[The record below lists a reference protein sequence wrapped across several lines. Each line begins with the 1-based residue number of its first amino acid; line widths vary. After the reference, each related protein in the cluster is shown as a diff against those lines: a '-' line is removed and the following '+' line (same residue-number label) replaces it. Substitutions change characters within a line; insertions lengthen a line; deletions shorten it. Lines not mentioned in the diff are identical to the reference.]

1 MKRIISFT
9 LCIVII
15 LSALGGCAARRDES
29 GETRKFVDSAG
40 REVEIPVEIDAV
52 APSGSLAQMILYTLC
67 PDKLIGLS
75 DAFSQIQKEYIDE
88 KYWDLPVLG
97 KLYGSSGTLNLEEI
111 VKESPDI
118 IIDIGERKSGIGADM
133 DTVQE
138 QTGVP
143 VVFIE
148 ATLGTM
154 EQAYDTLGELLG
166 VSEKASEMSKYIG
179 DVLKLAEDVKNKVP
193 EADRPRVLY
202 SQGEYGTEVNG
213 KDSIHSEVL
222 EFVGVTNAADM
233 DSVLST
239 GGDEVSMEQIIL
251 WNPDVVVLAP
261 GSNYGEIFDDPS
273 WAQVDA
279 VKNGLVYEVPM
290 GPYNWFGRPPS
301 VQRILGIMWLG
312 NLVYPEYYDFDII
325 EKAREFYELFFH
337 CGLTDAQA
345 RELLKNSTLS

>member
-1 MKRIISFT
+1 MKRAISCII
-9 LCIVII
+9 CIAIV
-15 LSALGGCAARRDES
+15 LSVFCGCAAQREAS
-29 GETRKFVDSAG
+29 AETRKFTDSAG

-75 DAFSQIQKEYIDE
+75 DAFTKIQQPYVDE

-97 KLYGSSGTLNLEEI
+97 RLYGSSGTLNLEEI

-166 VSEKASEMSKYIG
+166 VSEKSGEMSKYIG
-179 DVLKLAEDVKNKVP
+179 DVLKLAEDVKSKVP
-193 EADRPRVLY
+193 EAKRPRVLY

-233 DSVLST
+233 EGILST

-251 WNPDVVVLAP
+251 WNPEVVILAP
-261 GSNYGEIFDDPS
+261 GSYYGEIFDDPS

-279 VKNGLVYEVPM
+279 VKNKLVYEVPI

-301 VQRILGIMWLG
+301 VQRILGILWLG
-312 NLVYPEYYDFDII
+312 SLVYPEYYDFDMTA
-325 EKAREFYELFFH
+325 KAKEFYSLFFH
-337 CGLTDAQA
+337 YELSDDEA
-345 RELLKNSTLS
+345 RALLKNSTLS